1 MNREL
6 ITRAVIPVAGS
17 GTRLLPATIE
27 QPKEMLPIFAP
38 SENGNIIVKPLV
50 HLVFE
55 QLYDAG
61 IREFVFIIGRGK
73 RVIEDHF
80 TQDLDY
86 TLHLNGQG
94 KNHLAAD
101 LSAFYRRLDDS
112 NLVWINQP
120 KPLGFGDAV
129 LRAKKS
135 LGDEEFLVHAGDTYI
150 VSAQN
155 EHLHSLSEIFET
167 KIPDVAFIVKQVTDV
182 SQRGIIEG
190 RELSLG
196 LYQVDAVV
204 EKPEYAVSNLA
215 IEPVYLF
222 RPSIFDALETTR
234 PGKGGEIQLT
244 DAIQMIIESGKKVIA
259 WRLYDESLR
268 FDIGDPEGYWEALR
282 LSHQHALTRTSI
294 LPAPAHRLLRST

>member
-1 MNREL
+1 
-6 ITRAVIPVAGS
+6 
-17 GTRLLPATIE
+17 
-27 QPKEMLPIFAP
+27 MLPIFAP
-38 SENGNIIVKPLV
+38 SENGACIVKPLV
-50 HLVFE
+50 QLVFE

-61 IREFVFIIGRGK
+61 IREFCFIIGRGK

-80 TQDLDY
+80 TQDHDY
-86 TLHLNGQG
+86 PTRLNGQG

-101 LSAFYRRLDDS
+101 LSAFYSRLDDS

-129 LRAKKS
+129 LRAKKT
-135 LGDEEFLVHAGDTYI
+135 LGDEEFVVHAGDTYI

-155 EHLHSLSEIFET
+155 EHIHSLLEIFET
-167 KIPDVAFIVKQVTDV
+167 KIPDVAFIVKQMTDV
-182 SQRGIIEG
+182 SQRGVMEG

-196 LYQVDAVV
+196 LYRVDAVV
-204 EKPEYAVSNLA
+204 EKPEYAASDLA

-222 RPSIFDALETTR
+222 RPSIFDALEEAR

-244 DAIQMIIESGKKVIA
+244 DAIQTIIESGKKVIA

-282 LSHQHALTRTSI
+282 LSHQYALTRTAKT
-294 LPAPAHRLLRST
+294 LVQVQRDT

>member
-1 MNREL
+1 M
-6 ITRAVIPVAGS
+6 ITRAVIPAAGL
-17 GTRLLPATIE
+17 GTRLLPATKE
-27 QPKEMLPIFAP
+27 QPKEMLPIFTP
-38 SENGNIIVKPLV
+38 LENGKCIVKPLV
-50 HLVFE
+50 QLVFE

-61 IREFVFIIGRGK
+61 IREFCFIIGRGK

-86 TLHLNGQG
+86 PERLNGQG

-129 LRAKKS
+129 LRAKKT

-155 EHLHSLSEIFET
+155 EHLHRLLEFFET
-167 KIPDVAFIVKQVTDV
+167 EIPEIAFIVKQMTDV
-182 SQRGIIEG
+182 SQRGVIEG

-196 LYQVDAVV
+196 LYRVDAVI

-222 RPSIFDALETTR
+222 RPSIFDALEKTR

-244 DAIQMIIESGKKVIA
+244 DAIQMIIELGKKVIA

-268 FDIGDPEGYWEALR
+268 FDIGDPEAYWEALR
-282 LSHQHALTRTSI
+282 LSHQYVLTRTSKP
-294 LPAPAHRLLRST
+294 LVQAQRDT

>member
-1 MNREL
+1 M
-6 ITRAVIPVAGS
+6 IPAAGL
-17 GTRLLPATIE
+17 GTRLLPATKE

-38 SENGNIIVKPLV
+38 LENGKFIVKPLV
-50 HLVFE
+50 QLIFE

-61 IREFVFIIGRGK
+61 IREFCFIIGRGK

-86 TLHLNGQG
+86 PARLNGQG

-129 LRAKKS
+129 LRAKKT

-155 EHLHSLSEIFET
+155 EHLHSLLEIFET
-167 KIPDVAFIVKQVTDV
+167 KIPDVAFIVKQMTDV
-182 SQRGIIEG
+182 SQRGVMEG
-190 RELSLG
+190 SELSLG
-196 LYQVDAVV
+196 LYRVDGVV

-222 RPSIFDALETTR
+222 RPSIFDALEKAR

-282 LSHQHALTRTSI
+282 LSHQDALTRTSI
-294 LPAPAHRLLRST
+294 LPASAHRLLRST

>member
-1 MNREL
+1 L

-17 GTRLLPATIE
+17 GTRLLPTTIE

-38 SENGNIIVKPLV
+38 SENGKIIVKPLV

-61 IREFVFIIGRGK
+61 IREFIFIIGRGK

-86 TLHLNGQG
+86 TLHLNTQG
-94 KNHLAAD
+94 KNHLATD

-129 LRAKKS
+129 LRAKKT

-150 VSAQN
+150 VSVQN
-155 EHLHSLSEIFET
+155 EHLHSLFEAFET
-167 KIPDVAFIVKQVTDV
+167 EIPEAIFIVKQMTDV
-182 SQRGIIEG
+182 SQRGVMEG

-196 LYQVDAVV
+196 FYQVDAVV

-222 RPSIFDALETTR
+222 RPSIFEALEKAK
-234 PGKGGEIQLT
+234 PCKSGELHLT
-244 DAIQMIIESGKKVIA
+244 DGIQMIIESGKKVLA

-282 LSHQHALTRTSI
+282 LSHHHAMTRTSI
-294 LPAPAHRLLRST
+294 LPASAQRLLRST

>member
-1 MNREL
+1 L
-6 ITRAVIPVAGS
+6 ITRAVIPAAGL
-17 GTRLLPATIE
+17 GTRLLPATKE

-38 SENGNIIVKPLV
+38 SENGACIVKPLV
-50 HLVFE
+50 QLVFE

-61 IREFVFIIGRGK
+61 IREFCFIIGRGK

-80 TQDLDY
+80 TQDHDY
-86 TLHLNGQG
+86 PTRLNGQG

-129 LRAKKS
+129 LRAKKM

-155 EHLHSLSEIFET
+155 EHLQGLLEVFET
-167 KIPDVAFIVKQVTDV
+167 KIPEIAFIVKQMTDV
-182 SQRGIIEG
+182 SQRGVIEG
-190 RELSLG
+190 SELSLG
-196 LYQVDAVV
+196 LYRVDAVV

-222 RPSIFDALETTR
+222 RPSIFDALETAR

-244 DAIQMIIESGKKVIA
+244 DAIQTIIESGKKVIA
-259 WRLYDESLR
+259 WRLYDGSLR

-294 LPAPAHRLLRST
+294 LPASAHRLLRSS

>member
-1 MNREL
+1 VNREL

-86 TLHLNGQG
+86 TLRLNGQG

-129 LRAKKS
+129 LRAKKT

-155 EHLHSLSEIFET
+155 EHLHSLFEAFET
-167 KIPDVAFIVKQVTDV
+167 KMPEVIFIVKQMTDV
-182 SQRGIIEG
+182 SQRGVMEG
-190 RELSLG
+190 HELSLG
-196 LYQVDAVV
+196 FYEVGAVV

-222 RPSIFDALETTR
+222 HPSIFDALEKAR
-234 PGKGGEIQLT
+234 PCKSGELHLT
-244 DAIQMIIESGKKVIA
+244 DGIQMIIESGKKVIA

-282 LSHQHALTRTSI
+282 LSHQHALTRT
-294 LPAPAHRLLRST
+294 AKTVVQVQRNT

>member
-1 MNREL
+1 MIREL

-50 HLVFE
+50 HLIFE

-86 TLHLNGQG
+86 TLHLNVQG

-129 LRAKKS
+129 LRAKKT

-155 EHLHSLSEIFET
+155 EHLHGLLEAFET
-167 KIPDVAFIVKQVTDV
+167 KIPEVIFIVKQMTDV
-182 SQRGIIEG
+182 SQRGVMEG

-196 LYQVDAVV
+196 FYQVGAVV

-222 RPSIFDALETTR
+222 RPSIFDALEKAR
-234 PGKGGEIQLT
+234 PCKSGELHLT
-244 DAIQMIIESGKKVIA
+244 DGIQMIIESGKKVIA

-282 LSHQHALTRTSI
+282 LSHQHALTRT
-294 LPAPAHRLLRST
+294 AKTVVQVQRDT

>member
-1 MNREL
+1 M
-6 ITRAVIPVAGS
+6 IPVAGS
-17 GTRLLPATIE
+17 GTRLLPTTIE

-38 SENGNIIVKPLV
+38 SENGKIIVKPLV

-61 IREFVFIIGRGK
+61 IREFIFIIGRGK

-86 TLHLNGQG
+86 TLHLNTQG
-94 KNHLAAD
+94 KNHLATD

-129 LRAKKS
+129 LRAKKT

-150 VSAQN
+150 VSVQN
-155 EHLHSLSEIFET
+155 EHLHSLFEAFET
-167 KIPDVAFIVKQVTDV
+167 EIPEAIFIVKQMTDV
-182 SQRGIIEG
+182 SQRGVMEG

-196 LYQVDAVV
+196 FYQVDAVV

-222 RPSIFDALETTR
+222 RPSIFEALEKAK
-234 PGKGGEIQLT
+234 PCKSGELHLT
-244 DAIQMIIESGKKVIA
+244 DGIQMIIESGKKVLA

-282 LSHQHALTRTSI
+282 LSHHHAMTRTSI
-294 LPAPAHRLLRST
+294 LPASAQRLLRST

>member
-1 MNREL
+1 
-6 ITRAVIPVAGS
+6 VIPVAGS
-17 GTRLLPATIE
+17 GTRLLPTTIE

-38 SENGNIIVKPLV
+38 SENGKIIVKPLV

-61 IREFVFIIGRGK
+61 IREFIFIIGRGK

-86 TLHLNGQG
+86 TLHLNTQG
-94 KNHLAAD
+94 KNHLATD

-129 LRAKKS
+129 LRAKKT

-150 VSAQN
+150 VSVQN
-155 EHLHSLSEIFET
+155 EHLHSLFEAFET
-167 KIPDVAFIVKQVTDV
+167 EIPEAIFIVKQMTDV
-182 SQRGIIEG
+182 SQRGVMEG

-196 LYQVDAVV
+196 FYQVDAVV

-222 RPSIFDALETTR
+222 RPSIFEALEKAK
-234 PGKGGEIQLT
+234 PCKSGELHLT
-244 DAIQMIIESGKKVIA
+244 DGIQMIIESGKKVLA

-282 LSHQHALTRTSI
+282 LSHHHAMTRTSI
-294 LPAPAHRLLRST
+294 LPASAQRLLRST